1 MLGAFL
7 EFGFAARP
15 VGEAFEFYRSIG
27 FQAVPVGDIL
37 DYPYA
42 VVTDGDICIGLH
54 EGEDEGTLLTFV
66 RPDLKDYLR
75 ALRRAHIEL
84 EFSRLAADEFNEAGF
99 RDPNAQLVTLLEART
114 FSPGSWE
121 DGDHSVCGSFL
132 EFSLATGSAANTAE
146 FWQRL
151 GLETVGQGEEP
162 HAWTR
167 LHGHGLTLG
176 CYESPPFVA
185 GLTFVADELTA
196 RSEYL
201 KAKGLEVRK
210 GAPVSG
216 SHGQSMTL
224 VTPGGGAIYVLDNP
238 PDL

>member
-1 MLGAFL
+1 MLGTFL

-54 EGEDEGTLLTFV
+54 EGEHEGTLLTFV

-99 RDPNAQLVTLLEART
+99 RDPNTQLVTLLEART

-121 DGDHSVCGSFL
+121 LPPPVP
-132 EFSLATGSAANTAE
+132 
-146 FWQRL
+146 R
-151 GLETVGQGEEP
+151 
-162 HAWTR
+162 
-167 LHGHGLTLG
+167 
-176 CYESPPFVA
+176 SPPWRPS
-185 GLTFVADELTA
+185 
-196 RSEYL
+196 RSAQL
-201 KAKGLEVRK
+201 PASSSCL
-210 GAPVSG
+210 VSYYSTG
-216 SHGQSMTL
+216 CK
-224 VTPGGGAIYVLDNP
+224 
-238 PDL
+238 